1 MYYTD
6 ELLDY
11 LKTFVTE
18 RRNGLIDGVLKERTR
33 YVTVVLEDIYQS
45 QNASAVLRSCD
56 CFGIQDVHVIEN
68 SHEYTINP
76 DVSMGSNKWLDIHKY
91 NQEKNNTLA
100 AINSL
105 KEKGYRII
113 ATSPNTNQISL
124 PDFDLNKGKAA
135 FFFGTELTGLSD
147 VVLDNADEYVT
158 VPMYGFTESFNI
170 SVCAALVMSHLANE
184 LRKSDIDWRL
194 TDDEIRFIKGEW
206 LKRSIKAGDEIVE
219 RFLNKNI

>member
-6 ELLDY
+6 ELLEY
-11 LKTFVTE
+11 LKTFVTH
-18 RRNGLIDGVLKERTR
+18 RRNSLIDRVLEDRTR
-33 YVTVVLEDIYQS
+33 YVTIVLEDIYQS

-56 CFGIQDVHVIEN
+56 CFGIQDVHIIEN

-76 DVSMGSNKWLDIHKY
+76 DVSMGSNKWLNIHKY
-91 NQEKNNTLA
+91 NQEENNSLA

-113 ATSPNTNQISL
+113 ATSPNTNQTSL
-124 PDFDLNKGKAA
+124 HDFDINKGKAA

-147 VVLDNADEYVT
+147 VVLDNADGYIT

-170 SVCAALVMSHLANE
+170 SVCAALVMSYLAHE
-184 LRKSDIDWRL
+184 LRTSDVDWKL
-194 TDDEIRFIKGEW
+194 TNDELRFIKGEW
-206 LKRSIKAGDEIVE
+206 LKRSIKSGEKIIDT
-219 RFLNKNI
+219 FLE